1 VTRVQDETRRGA
13 PPPTGDNWVVTAAAY
28 LALFLVGAIEALIGT
43 FQYSRGP
50 GILVAICFALGI
62 LVTSL
67 LGGWGMGSSAGG
79 LAPSAGWFLVAIVL
93 GLSSSG
99 GSVLVTATHQGEWF
113 LFGGAVCAA
122 AGVIIAFVL
131 WGPGRKRPGSAR

>member
-13 PPPTGDNWVVTAAAY
+13 PAPPGHNRVITAGAY
-28 LALFLVGAIEALIGT
+28 LFLFLLGAVEALIGT

-50 GILVAICFALGI
+50 GILVPISFALGI

-67 LGGWGMGSSAGG
+67 FGGWGMRTAAGG
-79 LAPSAGWFLVAIVL
+79 LLPATGWFLVAIVL

-99 GSVLVTATHQGEWF
+99 GSVLVTATSRGEWF

-122 AGVIIAFVL
+122 AGAILAFL
-131 WGPGRKRPGSAR
+131 LFGPGRTR

>member
-13 PPPTGDNWVVTAAAY
+13 PAPPGPNWVVTVGAY
-28 LALFLVGAIEALIGT
+28 LFLFLLGAVEALIGT

-50 GILVAICFALGI
+50 GVLVAICFALGI

-67 LGGWGMGSSAGG
+67 FGGWGTGTAAGG
-79 LAPSAGWFLVAIVL
+79 LLPAAGWFLVAIIL
-93 GLSSSG
+93 GLSSTG
-99 GSVLVTATHQGEWF
+99 GSVLVTATAPGEWF

-122 AGVIIAFVL
+122 AGAILAFL
-131 WGPGRKRPGSAR
+131 LFGPGRSR

>member
-1 VTRVQDETRRGA
+1 VTRVQDETRRGGPA
-13 PPPTGDNWVVTAAAY
+13 PAGPERLVTPGAY
-28 LALFLVGAIEALIGT
+28 LALFLLGAIEALIGT

-50 GILVAICFALGI
+50 GILVAICLALGI

-67 LGGWGMGSSAGG
+67 LGGWGMGTAAGG

-93 GLSSSG
+93 GLSSMG
-99 GSVLVTATHQGEWF
+99 GSVLVTATTQGEWF

-122 AGVIIAFVL
+122 AGAVVAFLL
-131 WGPGRKRPGSAR
+131 WGPGRSR